1 MNITFLHQSAQY
13 TLLSLTCKDSFQV
26 TLNSIGASI
35 RSIGYTDSAEK
46 FKNIALSFA
55 SDSDYTGNTLYAGAT
70 LGPCAGRISNGWLSL
85 PAKKYH
91 LTRNEKNRH
100 CLHSGIH
107 SVSFINW
114 TLVSVREED
123 TCAEALFQCTL
134 PDCCDG
140 FPGNRTFSVSYLLN
154 EAHEL
159 TVRYRAVSD
168 KTTYF
173 NMSNHSYF
181 NLSGILKKVFMTICF
196 RSMHIPIYIMMM
208 NLFLKALL
216 L

>member
-85 PAKKYH
+85 PAK
-91 LTRNEKNRH
+91 N
-100 CLHSGIH
+100 I
-107 SVSFINW
+107 
-114 TLVSVREED
+114 
-123 TCAEALFQCTL
+123 TL
-134 PDCCDG
+134 PETKKTGIACIAVFIV
-140 FPGNRTFSVSYLLN
+140 FPL
-154 EAHEL
+154 
-159 TVRYRAVSD
+159 
-168 KTTYF
+168 
-173 NMSNHSYF
+173 
-181 NLSGILKKVFMTICF
+181 
-196 RSMHIPIYIMMM
+196 
-208 NLFLKALL
+208 
-216 L
+216 

>member
-100 CLHSGIH
+100 CLHSCIH

-114 TLVSVREED
+114 TL
-123 TCAEALFQCTL
+123 F
-134 PDCCDG
+134 
-140 FPGNRTFSVSYLLN
+140 
-154 EAHEL
+154 
-159 TVRYRAVSD
+159 
-168 KTTYF
+168 
-173 NMSNHSYF
+173 
-181 NLSGILKKVFMTICF
+181 LSGKKILVRKRSFNVHFRTAVTVFREIG
-196 RSMHIPIYIMMM
+196 
-208 NLFLKALL
+208 LFLFLTC
-216 L
+216 